1 MLLSDNQ
8 ENLSNYNPFKYGS
21 SELLLKSS
29 SGISPREKLMFPF
42 AFYTGNG
49 MKKDN
54 REERGGYNMRMTSME
69 ELAIG

>member
-8 ENLSNYNPFKYGS
+8 ENLSNYNPFKYGT

-29 SGISPREKLMFPF
+29 NGIPSREKLMFPF

-49 MKKDN
+49 LKKDD
-54 REERGGYNMRMTSME
+54 REGFNMRMTSME